1 MIYLDYAAT
10 CPIDE
15 DALLAYIEIS
25 KNYFANTNSLHDI
38 GGDAQHI
45 LENCRKQLASILG
58 AQKEGLYFT
67 SGGSESNFLAIHA
80 LLSSLPSSKNHIIT
94 AMGEHS
100 SIHSTM
106 KILEQKGYEITYLP
120 YTATG
125 AIDLAVLESSI
136 QVNTAIVSIQHVNS
150 ETGAIQPIEE
160 ISFICRKYQLLF
172 HSDLVQ
178 SFGKL
183 PIPDLSTMVDGFSLS
198 SHKFYGPK
206 GVGAC
211 YIHPR
216 LNGKSFYPHTTHENG
231 FRPGTVNT
239 PGIVAMVIA
248 ANKANQLISEES
260 THYNKLR
267 QLFLE
272 KIKNY
277 PSLSVIENEAQL
289 PSIIALRIKQTEGQ
303 WVLLESNR
311 RGFAI
316 STGSAC
322 QVGQQAPSKTMK
334 ALGYS
339 DEEAKELVRISFGRN
354 TSPIEVEQF
363 AASLQDIAK
372 NIHQTN

>member
-15 DALLAYIEIS
+15 DSLTAYTEIS

-38 GGDAQHI
+38 GGDAHSV
-45 LENCRKQLASILG
+45 LENCRMQLATILDV
-58 AQKEGLYFT
+58 QTEGLYFT
-67 SGGSESNFLAIHA
+67 SGGSESNFLTIHA
-80 LLSSLPSSKNHIIT
+80 LLSSMPSEKNHIIT
-94 AMGEHS
+94 AQGEHS

-106 KILEQKGYEITYLP
+106 KLLEQKGYDITYLP
-120 YTATG
+120 YKSNG
-125 AIDLAVLESSI
+125 MIDLALLESAI
-136 QVNTAIVSIQHVNS
+136 QPNTALVSIQHVNS
-150 ETGAIQPIEE
+150 ETGAIQPLEE
-160 ISFICRKYQLLF
+160 ISLICRQNQLLF
-172 HSDLVQ
+172 HSDFVQ
-178 SFGKL
+178 SFGK
-183 PIPDLSTMVDGFSLS
+183 IPTLGLTKMVDGFSLS

-206 GVGAC
+206 GVGCA

-216 LNGKSFYPHTTHENG
+216 LNRRSFYPNTTHEFG

-239 PGIVAMVIA
+239 PGIAAMVIA
-248 ANKANQLISEES
+248 AIKANQLLSEE
-260 THYNKLR
+260 TIHYQKLR

-272 KIKNY
+272 KIKNN

-289 PSIIALRIKQTEGQ
+289 SSIIALRVKKTEGQ

-322 QVGQQAPSKTMK
+322 QVGKQAPSKTMK

-339 DEEAKELVRISFGRN
+339 DEEAKELVRISFGRS
-354 TSPIEVEQF
+354 TSFKEVEQF
-363 AASLQDIAK
+363 ADMLQEIGK
-372 NIHQTN
+372 NIWQTK

>member
-15 DALLAYIEIS
+15 DALLGYMEIS

-38 GGDAQHI
+38 GGDAYYI
-45 LENCRKQLASILG
+45 LENCRKQLANLLG
-58 AQKEGLYFT
+58 IQKEGLYFT

-80 LLSSLPSSKNHIIT
+80 LLSSLPSSKNHIIA

-100 SIHSTM
+100 SIHSTI
-106 KILEQKGYEITYLP
+106 KILEQKGYEITYIP
-120 YTATG
+120 YTASG
-125 AIDLAVLESSI
+125 AVDLAVLENSI
-136 QVNTAIVSIQHVNS
+136 QTNTALVSIQHVNS

-160 ISFICRKYQLLF
+160 ISFICRKYHLLF

-183 PIPDLSTMVDGFSLS
+183 PIPELSKMIDGFSLS

-216 LNGKSFYPHTTHENG
+216 LNGKSFYPNTTHENG

-239 PGIVAMVIA
+239 PGIAAMVIA
-248 ANKANQLISEES
+248 ANKANQLISEE
-260 THYNKLR
+260 TIHYKKLR

-272 KIKNY
+272 KTKNY
-277 PSLSVIENEAQL
+277 PSLSIIENKAQL
-289 PSIIALRIKQTEGQ
+289 PSIIAFRIKQVEGQ

-311 RGFAI
+311 KGFAI

-322 QVGQQAPSKTMK
+322 QVGHQAPSKTMK

-339 DEEAKELVRISFGRN
+339 DEAAKELVRISFGRN
-354 TSPIEVEQF
+354 TSPLEVEQF
-363 AASLQDIAK
+363 AATLEEISK
-372 NIHQTN
+372 NIHQIK